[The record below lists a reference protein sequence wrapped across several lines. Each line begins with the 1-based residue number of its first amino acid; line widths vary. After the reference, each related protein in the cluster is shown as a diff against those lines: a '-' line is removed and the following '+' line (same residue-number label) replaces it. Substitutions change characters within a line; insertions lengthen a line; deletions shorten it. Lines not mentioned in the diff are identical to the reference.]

1 MSSLRVLLAGGG
13 TGGHVF
19 PAIAVAEELVADDA
33 AASVLFVG
41 AQGGLEERLVPAAGF
56 TLELLAVGKLQG
68 AGWLQRLRTL
78 RGLPPAVWQ
87 ALTIVR
93 RFDPQIV
100 VGVGGYA
107 SGPLALAATLA
118 RRPLVLL
125 EQNAVAGATNRVL
138 ARLARQVVTSF
149 PGTQGLAPG
158 VGHCLGNPLRR
169 ELVAR
174 LASRR
179 PLDQAE
185 DRPRRLLIVGGS
197 QGARRLNELG
207 VEVLPALAREL
218 GGLELI
224 HQTGAADQEQVS
236 AAYAQAANQ
245 QANFHARVEAFIDDM
260 AQAYRWADLVLCRA
274 GATTLAELTV
284 AGLPA
289 VLVPYPHAAND
300 HQAENSREAVEAG
313 GAIMIRQHELDA
325 ARLSRTLKG
334 LLADQPRLLHMSR
347 GMRSCARPQAATRV
361 VKLLREL
368 ARR

>member
-1 MSSLRVLLAGGG
+1 MSPLRVLLAGGG

-19 PAIAVAEELVADDA
+19 PAIAVAEELVADDPA
-33 AASVLFVG
+33 TSVLFVG

-56 TLELLAVGKLQG
+56 PLELLAVGKLQG

-78 RGLPPAVWQ
+78 QGLPPAVWQ

-107 SGPLALAATLA
+107 SGPLALAATIA

-149 PGTQGLAPG
+149 PGTRGLAPG
-158 VGHCLGNPLRR
+158 VPRCLGNPLRR

-179 PLDQAE
+179 PLDKVAG
-185 DRPRRLLIVGGS
+185 RPGRLLIVGGS

-207 VEVLPALAREL
+207 VEVLPALAPEL

-236 AAYAQAANQ
+236 AAYAQA
-245 QANFHARVEAFIDDM
+245 NFPARVEAFIDDM
-260 AQAYRWADLVLCRA
+260 AEVYRWADLVLCRA

-300 HQAENSREAVEAG
+300 HQAENAREAVEAG
-313 GAIMIRQHELDA
+313 GAIMIRQHEIDA
-325 ARLSRTLKG
+325 ERLSRTLKG
-334 LLADQPRLLHMSR
+334 LLADQPRLSRMTR
-347 GMRSCARPQAATRV
+347 GMRSCARPQAATHV